1 MGIFDKLKADSV
13 VIEKATDSLGGGGFG
28 PWDTDTYPVTIK
40 MAYVDYSKG
49 GAMSVNFDLEDDNG
63 KKLRS
68 QQWVTSGDAKGN
80 KHYYED
86 KRSGKQRP
94 LPGYS
99 LVDDICVLATD
110 TPLFEQDTE
119 SRAVGIYDFT
129 QRKEVPQQREVFDD
143 LIGQRVIL
151 AVEKQIVDKN
161 VQQPDGTYAPGGE
174 TKEINEVVKAFH
186 EEFEVTVTEAE
197 AGLREAT
204 FKTAWEEKNRGEVRN
219 KAKGAAKGAPTAGAP
234 AAAVKPAG
242 GSLFG

>member
-1 MGIFDKLKADSV
+1 MSIFAKMKNDTTTV
-13 VIEKATDSLGGGGFG
+13 EKATDSLGGGGFG
-28 PWDTDTYPVTIK
+28 PWDTDTYLVTIK

-49 GAMSVNFDLEDDNG
+49 GAMSVNFDLEDENG

-110 TPLFEQDTE
+110 TPLFDQETS
-119 SRAVGIYDFT
+119 SRAVEIYDFT
-129 QRKEVPQQREVFDD
+129 QRKAVPQQREVFDD
-143 LIGQRVIL
+143 LIGQKVIL

-161 VQQPDGTYAPGGE
+161 VQQSDGSYAPGGE
-174 TKEINEVVKAFH
+174 TKEQNEVVKAFH
-186 EEFEVTVTEAE
+186 EEYEVTVTEAE

-204 FKTAWEEKNRGEVRN
+204 FKTAWEDKNRGEVRN
-219 KAKGAAKGAPTAGAP
+219 KAKGVAAGAPTAGAP
-234 AAAVKPAG
+234 AAATKPAA